1 MEPDRQYRERSDLII
16 SHLLKYVNVSRTEK
30 KKEKKIERKTR
41 PRGVKDTGKNE
52 FYSHELMQ
60 ILFVIVGFVQ
70 IADRERAMKMFLLT
84 LPIYATPG
92 VSLAYMFGDK
102 VLKS

>member
-1 MEPDRQYRERSDLII
+1 MEPDKQYRERSDLII

-30 KKEKKIERKTR
+30 KKIKRKSR

-60 ILFVIVGFVQ
+60 ILFVIVGLVQ
-70 IADRERAMKMFLLT
+70 IAVRNRVMKMFLLT
-84 LPIYATPG
+84 LPIYTTPG
-92 VSLAYMFGDK
+92 VRLAYMFGDK
-102 VLKS
+102 VLKSW

>member
-1 MEPDRQYRERSDLII
+1 MWTFPEQ
-16 SHLLKYVNVSRTEK
+16 K
-30 KKEKKIERKTR
+30 KKIKRKSR

-70 IADRERAMKMFLLT
+70 IADRNRAMKMFLLT
-84 LPIYATPG
+84 LPIYTTPG
-92 VSLAYMFGDK
+92 VSLAYVFGDK
-102 VLKS
+102 VLKSW